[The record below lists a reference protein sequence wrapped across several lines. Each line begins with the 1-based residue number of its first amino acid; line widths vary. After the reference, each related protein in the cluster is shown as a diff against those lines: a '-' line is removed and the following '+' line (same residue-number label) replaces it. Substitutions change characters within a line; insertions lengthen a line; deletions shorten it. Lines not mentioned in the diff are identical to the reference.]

1 MEPVGRPLR
10 WLFNHAEALLGV
22 IFPPSW
28 NPLVNLGALGFFFYW
43 IITVSGIYVYIFF
56 DTGVHQA
63 FDSVEYMTH
72 EQWYV
77 AGVMRSLHRYA
88 SDGLVMVMLLHLLR
102 EWSLDRYRGVRWFS
116 WLIGI
121 PILVLV
127 YVAGITGY
135 WLVWDRLAQY
145 VAIVSTEW
153 LDQLPF
159 FAEPVARNFLAPD
172 ALESRFFTLM
182 IFMHIAVPLITLV
195 LLWVHLQRITKPRI
209 NPPRGLMVGVLLSLL
224 ALSLVHPAL
233 SQGPADL
240 GRVPGTLQLDWFYL
254 GLYPLL
260 EHLPGPLTW
269 GAAAALLLILVAMPW
284 LPPLRKPAA
293 ARVDLANCNGCS
305 RCAADCPYAAI
316 AMVARSDGLP
326 FSAQAQVDPSLCV
339 ACGICAGAC
348 PTSMP
353 FRRAAA
359 LVPGIDLPERTI
371 AALRSEVERVAQVL
385 PRARPRVLVFG
396 CQQGVPLDGIEG
408 AVSLACVGQ
417 LPPAF
422 IDYVLSKDLAD
433 GVLLTGCGDASCF
446 NRFGIDWTKARLAS
460 TRDPHLRRRVP
471 RERLRTLWAGPVG
484 AARLVTAIAEF
495 QRDLGAAAPLVRPV
509 AQSAQRLASSD
520 A

>member
-1 MEPVGRPLR
+1 MELVRHPLR
-10 WLFNHAEALLGV
+10 WLFDRAEMSLGAV
-22 IFPPSW
+22 FPPSW

-43 IITVSGIYVYIFF
+43 IITASGIYIYIFF

-88 SDGLVMVMLLHLLR
+88 SDGLVVVMLLHLLR
-102 EWSLDRYRGVRWFS
+102 EWALDRYRGVRWFS
-116 WLIGI
+116 WMIGV

-153 LDQLPF
+153 LDKLPF

-195 LLWVHLQRITKPRI
+195 LLWVHLQRITKPKI
-209 NPPRGLMVGVLLSLL
+209 NPPRGLMVGVFLSLL

-240 GRVPGTLQLDWFYL
+240 ARVPGALQLDWFYL
-254 GLYPLL
+254 VLYPLL

-269 GAAAALLLILVAMPW
+269 GAAVTLLIILVAMPW
-284 LPPLRKPAA
+284 LPPVRKPAP
-293 ARVDLANCNGCS
+293 ARVDLANCNGCA

-316 AMVARSDGLP
+316 AMVGRSDGLP

-353 FRRAAA
+353 FRRASA
-359 LVPGIDLPERTI
+359 LVPGIDLPEHTV
-371 AALRSEVERVAQVL
+371 ASLRDEVERVGRAL
-385 PRARPRVLVFG
+385 PRDAPRVLVFG
-396 CQQGVPLDGIEG
+396 CRHGVPPDAVPG
-408 AVSLACVGQ
+408 AVPLACIGQ

-422 IDYVLSKDLAD
+422 IDYVLSKDLAE
-433 GVLLTGCGDASCF
+433 GVLLTGCRDSACY
-446 NRFGIDWTKARLAS
+446 NRFGIDWTKARLAG

-471 RERLRTLWAGPVG
+471 QERVRTVWAGRLG
-484 AARLVTAIAEF
+484 SARLAAAIAEF
-495 QRDLGAAAPLVRPV
+495 RRDLATAAPLPQP
-509 AQSAQRLASSD
+509 ATPAPQRLATSD